1 MKLYLAG
8 SCAAE
13 QRSLMKGIAKELRKA
28 GYEVY
33 CPFELKIPN
42 AWDYTQ
48 EEWARLVFEADIKAI
63 DKSDAVIVITPG
75 RIGSA
80 GTNFEQGYAYA
91 KGKHVLAFQYTNEPT
106 SLMTYCGCDTFLNVY
121 ESAQVI
127 AGLLIERLKRHDMSG
142 QCLTT
147 LT

>member
-13 QRSLMKGIAKELRKA
+13 QRSFMESIAKELRK
-28 GYEVY
+28 GEYEVY

-48 EEWARLVFEADIKAI
+48 EEWARLVFEADIQAI
-63 DKSDAVIVITPG
+63 NESDAVVVITPG

-91 KGKHVLAFQYTNEPT
+91 KGKYVLAFQYTNDPT

-121 ESAQVI
+121 KNAQVI
-127 AGLLIERLKRHDMSG
+127 AGLLIEKLKHHDMSG
-142 QCLTT
+142 RCLTT

>member
-13 QRSLMKGIAKELRKA
+13 QRSFMEGVAKELRKA

-63 DKSDAVIVITPG
+63 DKSDAVVVVTPG

-91 KGKHVLAFQYTNEPT
+91 KGKYVLAFQYTNDPT
-106 SLMTYCGCDTFLNVY
+106 SLMTYCGCDTFLNTY
-121 ESAQVI
+121 KNAQVI
-127 AGLLIERLKRHDMSG
+127 AGLLIERIERHDMSG
-142 QCLTT
+142 RCLTT